1 MNAKESSIVVRSTER
16 IETNQLMAPTWLVIV
31 PVLIVALYIL
41 KKFIYISDE
50 KSNSCVN
57 SIDRQ

>member
-16 IETNQLMAPTWLVIV
+16 IETDQLMAPTWMVIV
-31 PVLIVALYIL
+31 PVLIIALYIL

-50 KSNSCVN
+50 KR
-57 SIDRQ
+57 DDM